1 MIRARNA
8 VVAIL
13 LITATSSSHAWTL
26 NLNLYRMDIPD
37 GWTHSI
43 DETAGKEWGDLV
55 TLRPLDEDGDLKI
68 MSYHAPVAITQ
79 DRLRSMTNVDRR
91 INLAWQHWGEFAGY
105 QYAYEEQGSFHL
117 QWFLVNGHT
126 LLLVTYQGD
135 PTTKDRVAADLNQ
148 MIRSLA
154 VNPPPSTR

>member
-1 MIRARNA
+1 MIRARNM

-13 LITATSSSHAWTL
+13 LIAAASSTQAWTL
-26 NLNLYRMDIPD
+26 NLDLYQIDVPD

-43 DETAGKEWGDLV
+43 EESNSEEWGDLV
-55 TLRPLDEDGDLKI
+55 TLRPLGEDGDLKI

-91 INLAWQHWGEFAGY
+91 INLAWQQWGEFAGY

-117 QWFLVNGHT
+117 QWFLVNGNT
-126 LLLVTYQGD
+126 LLLVTYQGA
-135 PTTKDRVAADLNQ
+135 PTTKDRVAADLEPI
-148 MIRSLA
+148 IRSLA
-154 VNPPPSTR
+154 INPPPSR

>member
-1 MIRARNA
+1 MIRAKDTI
-8 VVAIL
+8 VAIL
-13 LITATSSSHAWTL
+13 LIAAASSPHAWTL
-26 NLNLYRMDIPD
+26 DLHRFRIDVPD

-43 DETAGKEWGDLV
+43 KKSTGEEWGDLV
-55 TLRPLDEDGDLKI
+55 TLRPLHEDGDLKI

-91 INLAWQHWGEFAGY
+91 ITLAWQHWGEFAGY
-105 QYAYEEQGSFHL
+105 QYAYEELGSLHL
-117 QWFLVNGHT
+117 QWFLVNGKT

-135 PTTKDRVAADLNQ
+135 PTTKDRVAADLDQ

-154 VNPPPSTR
+154 VNPPAPM